1 MLNSKI
7 ANDKPRDRRNK
18 VWLLRRDIDSLC
30 NVPLEISNE
39 EVNSWDDIKVLGR
52 TSAAEKN
59 KDTQVLSGKNLNDD
73 VDDDIGNDDHP
84 TDESLVDTIVMDFIF
99 STVVR
104 TSKSASLFRACVT
117 RQMATPSCLLHFVL

>member
-18 VWLLRRDIDSLC
+18 VWLLHRDIDSLC

-39 EVNSWDDIKVLGR
+39 EVNRVGMILRFSEEA
-52 TSAAEKN
+52 AAEKN

-73 VDDDIGNDDHP
+73 VDIGNDDHP
-84 TDESLVDTIVMDFIF
+84 IDESLVDTIVMDFIF

-104 TSKSASLFRACVT
+104 TSKSVSPFRACVT